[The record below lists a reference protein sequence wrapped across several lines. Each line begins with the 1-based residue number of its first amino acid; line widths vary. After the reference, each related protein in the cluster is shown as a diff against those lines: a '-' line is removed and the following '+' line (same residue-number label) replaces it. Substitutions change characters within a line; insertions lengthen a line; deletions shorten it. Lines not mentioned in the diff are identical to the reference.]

1 MAKALEITNL
11 YYKQGNFVLRDIN
24 LDIEENEAV
33 AIIGKSGAGKS
44 TLLRLIGNAVVAD
57 AGVIKY
63 FGKEM
68 YEDERQIRGDMSV
81 IFDESNFNT
90 ELKGIRLAKEIKRFE
105 ADFSLD
111 RFHEYMKNF
120 ELDEN
125 MRIRFYSKG
134 MQRKYAL
141 ALALSRKPKLL
152 IMDEVTSGVDENSRK
167 RMWEV
172 IAEYKKSNTLAIV
185 FTIHHLEDIKLAKA
199 RIVTFDRGG
208 IL

>member
-81 IFDESNFNT
+81 IFYESNFNT

-111 RFHEYMKNF
+111 RFHEYMKKF

-141 ALALSRKPKLL
+141 ALALSREPKLL
-152 IMDEVTSGVDENSRK
+152 IMDEVTSGVDENSRN

-185 FTIHHLEDIKLAKA
+185 FTTHHLEDIKLAKA

>member
-111 RFHEYMKNF
+111 RFHEYMKKF

-152 IMDEVTSGVDENSRK
+152 IMDEVTSGVDENSRN

-185 FTIHHLEDIKLAKA
+185 FTTHHLEDIKLVKA
-199 RIVTFDRGG
+199 RTVTFDRGG

>member
-1 MAKALEITNL
+1 MSKALEITNL

-111 RFHEYMKNF
+111 RFHEYMKKF

-185 FTIHHLEDIKLAKA
+185 FTTHHLEDIKPAKA
-199 RIVTFDRGG
+199 RTVTFDRGG